1 MPSRSVPFGVKPR
14 TWSATSSPRKPS
26 MGSPASNPYAPTP
39 RACWIPAA
47 NTGVSKT
54 VSTTFATSPLMKIA
68 RASAVA
74 QAPRSWPPFA
84 ISPYRFSASPE
95 LATSPQHFAAVL
107 VRAIPSSFASSGC
120 DFDVAVL
127 GLRLGASFLNQREG
141 ETDFR
146 VGGAEVEQKLFRKGT
161 LKAEVPVSSGEL
173 PLGVDYSLGTS
184 TGQCCQPARTHNGA
198 AVRAEL
204 SQPLGAGDTVLH
216 GRFAGTDQGFLNPYG
231 LTTVPGQRSGGFSVD
246 TRPSRSTQLS
256 LGFDAERNHNDFV
269 DNRRNTFTAK
279 LVKRIG
285 ESLAAKAGFDSRQFE
300 DFKSI
305 RRIDSN
311 LIGAGLEWK
320 PVPRLEASLRREQNL
335 GEADP
340 TYP

>member
-47 NTGVSKT
+47 NTGVLKT

-120 DFDVAVL
+120 DFDVAVP
-127 GLRLGASFLNQREG
+127 RQTCR
-141 ETDFR
+141 
-146 VGGAEVEQKLFRKGT
+146 QHFRKYRQLQHRG
-161 LKAEVPVSSGEL
+161 SGNI
-173 PLGVDYSLGTS
+173 GRYCYSWWPRPRQLCHEWSRPTV
-184 TGQCCQPARTHNGA
+184 HNLL
-198 AVRAEL
+198 AEL
-204 SQPLGAGDTVLH
+204 
-216 GRFAGTDQGFLNPYG
+216 
-231 LTTVPGQRSGGFSVD
+231 
-246 TRPSRSTQLS
+246 
-256 LGFDAERNHNDFV
+256 
-269 DNRRNTFTAK
+269 RR
-279 LVKRIG
+279 
-285 ESLAAKAGFDSRQFE
+285 
-300 DFKSI
+300 
-305 RRIDSN
+305 
-311 LIGAGLEWK
+311 
-320 PVPRLEASLRREQNL
+320 
-335 GEADP
+335 
-340 TYP
+340 